1 MSTSRSVSGGT
12 RSRQG
17 DLGVVALAVI
27 APIWGYGWVASK
39 IALGYCPALTFAAL
53 RGALSLPCLF
63 AVLLVTRRSLRLPV
77 PGYTVVV
84 GLLQTTAFV
93 GLSVWA
99 VAEGG
104 AGKVAVLT
112 YTMPFWLLLLARA
125 FLGERLGRTRTVA
138 VGLALAGLVLV
149 IVPWRLHDLRSSTLA
164 VAGGIAWA
172 AGSLVV
178 KLLQRKQ
185 HVDLLSLTTWQMVI
199 GTAPLVA
206 VALIV
211 GSAGPR
217 WTLPFAATLSYTVL
231 LANVLAWLLWL
242 VALRALSAGAAGL
255 GTLAVP
261 AIGVLAAWAQLGERP
276 GGFEAVGMASIVG
289 ALAVLG
295 AASLAEGRS
304 GAAVAGGADG
314 AAETGAAGKRPAG
327 GFSDRDG

>member
-1 MSTSRSVSGGT
+1 VTPASGEPDPAAGAASGAPAPAGSVGHAARRT
-12 RSRQG
+12 R
-17 DLGVVALAVI
+17 DLGVLSLAII
-27 APIWGYGWVASK
+27 APVWGYSWVASK
-39 IALGYCPALTFAAL
+39 VALGYCPALTFAAL
-53 RGALSLPCLF
+53 RGALSLPFLF
-63 AVLLVTRRSLRLPV
+63 AALVVTRRPLRPPIL
-77 PGYTVVV
+77 GYAVVL
-84 GLLQTTAFV
+84 GLLQTTGFI
-93 GLSVWA
+93 GLSVVA

-112 YTMPFWLLLLARA
+112 YTMPFWLLLLARG

-149 IVPWRLHDLRSSTLA
+149 IVPWRLHDLRSSILA
-164 VAGGIAWA
+164 VAGGVAWA

-178 KLLQRKQ
+178 KLLQRARD
-185 HVDLLSLTTWQMVI
+185 VDLLSLTTWQMVI

-217 WTLPFAATLSYTVL
+217 WTLAFAASLSYTVL
-231 LANVLAWLLWL
+231 LANVLAWVLWL
-242 VALRALSAGAAGL
+242 AALRALSASVAGL

-276 GGFEAVGMASIVG
+276 GGFEAVGMVLIAG

-295 AASLAEGRS
+295 AAGLAESRATALGSAARS
-304 GAAVAGGADG
+304 
-314 AAETGAAGKRPAG
+314 R
-327 GFSDRDG
+327 

>member
-1 MSTSRSVSGGT
+1 MASVPPAPT
-12 RSRQG
+12 PARRR

-27 APIWGYGWVASK
+27 APVWGYGWVASK
-39 IALGYCPALTFAAL
+39 VALGYCPALTFAAL
-53 RGALSLPCLF
+53 RGALSLPFLF
-63 AVLLVTRRSLRLPV
+63 GVLLVMRRPLRPPV
-77 PGYTVVV
+77 PGYTVAI
-84 GLLQTTAFV
+84 GLLQTTGFI

-104 AGKVAVLT
+104 AGKAAVLT
-112 YTMPFWLLLLARA
+112 YTMPFWLLLLARG
-125 FLGERLGRTRTVA
+125 FLGERLGRTRAAA

-149 IVPWRLHDLRSSTLA
+149 IVPWRLHDLRSSMLA
-164 VAGGIAWA
+164 VAGGVAWA

-185 HVDLLSLTTWQMVI
+185 HVDVLSLTTWQMAI

-211 GSAGPR
+211 GSAGPH
-217 WTLPFAATLSYTVL
+217 WTLPFAASLSYTVL

-242 VALRALSAGAAGL
+242 AALRALSAGAAGL

-276 GGFEAVGMASIVG
+276 GGFEAVGMALIVG

-295 AASLAEGRS
+295 AAGLAEGR
-304 GAAVAGGADG
+304 GGPAADG
-314 AAETGAAGKRPAG
+314 SCVPQPAAHTSHIASSPCRPPAAR
-327 GFSDRDG
+327 R